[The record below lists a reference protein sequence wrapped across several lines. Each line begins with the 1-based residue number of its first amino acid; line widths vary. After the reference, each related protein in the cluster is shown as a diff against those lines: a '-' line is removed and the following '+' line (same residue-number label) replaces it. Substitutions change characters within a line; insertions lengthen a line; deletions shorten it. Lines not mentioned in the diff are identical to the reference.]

1 MGLGDGGPHVSDR
14 SEIDAIKAAH
24 DIVEVAK
31 QYTTLT
37 GPPRELKGRSPLKA
51 ERTPSF
57 TVDATKQL
65 WFCFASNQGGD
76 VIDLVAA
83 CENISVGEAIRRLKE
98 SAGLEQNPELVAKR
112 AAEQRQRELKALEAE
127 EREGRRNLA
136 RAADIWKH
144 AHRAEGSVV
153 ETYLAMR
160 GIDLWALER
169 VHGWRVPQTLRFAE
183 GLQYWDSEA
192 KAPCHRG
199 PAMVGYVCVSPEAER
214 NALTGIHRTWL
225 APAGTGKAEL
235 PKDSSGN
242 ARKAKLTLGK
252 VWGSGGWLEHR
263 SDDVIV
269 GEGYETTLSVLSVL
283 AKAGRRVGA
292 VSACNLGNLAGGGL
306 GRGEPHPTIPG
317 VLLPSLIPDPAKP
330 GLVLPSYVKTV
341 TVLADADGA
350 DPLATACLV
359 KRAAAKFRQR
369 GHKVRIAWPA
379 KGKDFNDMVQR
390 AEVTA

>member
-1 MGLGDGGPHVSDR
+1 MRDDR

-24 DIVEVAK
+24 DIVAVAG
-31 QYTTLT
+31 QYTVLT
-37 GPPRELKGRSPLKA
+37 GPPHEMKGKSPLKA

-57 TVDATKQL
+57 TVNAHKQV
-65 WFCFASNQGGD
+65 WWCFASNQGGD
-76 VIDLVAA
+76 VISLVAA
-83 CENISVGEAIRRLKE
+83 CENISVGEAIKRLKE
-98 SAGLEQNPELVAKR
+98 SAGIEQNPELVAKR
-112 AAEQRQRELKALEAE
+112 AAEQRQRELKALETD
-127 EREGRRNLA
+127 ERDARRNLA
-136 RAADIWKH
+136 RATDIWKH

-153 ETYLAMR
+153 ETYLALR

-183 GLQYWDSEA
+183 QLQYWDSEA

-199 PAMVGYVCVSPEAER
+199 PAMVGYLCASPEAGA
-214 NALTGIHRTWL
+214 NALTGVHRTWL

-235 PKDSSGN
+235 PKDSSGQ
-242 ARKAKLTLGK
+242 ARKAKLTLAK

-306 GRGEPHPTIPG
+306 GRGERHPKIEG
-317 VLLPSLIPDPAKP
+317 VLLPSVIPDPDRP
-330 GLVLPSYVKTV
+330 GFVLPSYVKTV

-359 KRAAAKFRQR
+359 KRAAAKFRAR
-369 GHKVRIAWPA
+369 GHRVRIAWPVE
-379 KGKDFNDMVQR
+379 GKDFNDMVQR
-390 AEVTA
+390 PLEVTPG